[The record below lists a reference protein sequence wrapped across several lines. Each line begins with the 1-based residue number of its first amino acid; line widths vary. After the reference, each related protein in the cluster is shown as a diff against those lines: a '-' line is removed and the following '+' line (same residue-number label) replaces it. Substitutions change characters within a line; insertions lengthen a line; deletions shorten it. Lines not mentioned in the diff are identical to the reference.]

1 MKQAGKMFGYVAGWG
16 ALALALRCGASG
28 TAGSPTNDAGTDDA
42 SASGSSGTGVSS
54 GGGSSS
60 GGSSSGSSGGVAN
73 PGDGDAGTGVG
84 SADTYFLTPI
94 RLGCVGAGCPLCLP
108 QVLPRDASGQTLCRM
123 FLELTAGDS
132 CAAHGLTPASA
143 DNLASFDSQAG
154 QPPPGALCLLPQL
167 PAANQTSGSCSMS
180 SAAGWCYLT
189 GAAAGH
195 CAQTIAVSPTAVPQG
210 AVALLGCG
218 QTAASSSPSA
228 TSAASVGIACI
239 PSEERSSA
247 FSGFNLLQVTLDEGN
262 SACGSDVCLVN
273 HFQGLTSCPYG
284 QDSTGAAPP
293 GAQPCALPDGGAAVH
308 PEGGAGQYVAPWCP
322 DRQPSSAVYCSC
334 RCENALGKTDDGA
347 SYCSCPMGYT
357 CSQVVPA
364 VEPGDPRSGGYCVR
378 TGTQYSS
385 STACSSECYP
395 VTMPCP

>member
-1 MKQAGKMFGYVAGWG
+1 MKQARWIFGYVAGWS

-28 TAGSPTNDAGTDDA
+28 TAGSPTNDAAADDG
-42 SASGSSGTGVSS
+42 SASGSSGAGVSS

-60 GGSSSGSSGGVAN
+60 GGSSSGSSGGVVN
-73 PGDGDAGTGVG
+73 PGDGNVGTGVG
-84 SADTYFLTPI
+84 SADTYFLTAV
-94 RLGCVGAGCPLCLP
+94 RLGCVGAGCPLCLS
-108 QVLPRDASGQTLCRM
+108 QALPRDASGQTLCRM
-123 FLELTAGDS
+123 FVELAAGDS

-143 DNLASFDSQAG
+143 DNVASFDSLAG
-154 QPPPGALCLLPQL
+154 QAPPGALCLLPQL
-167 PAANQTSGSCSMS
+167 PAANQTSESCTMS

-195 CAQTIAVSPTAVPQG
+195 CAQRIDVSPTAVPQG

-247 FSGFNLLQVTLDEGN
+247 FAGFLTSQVTLDEGN

-273 HFQGLTSCPYG
+273 HFEGLTSCPYG

-293 GAQPCALPDGGAAVH
+293 GAQPCALPDGGAGVH
-308 PEGGAGQYVAPWCP
+308 PDGGAGQSVAAWCT
-322 DRQPSSAVYCSC
+322 DRKASSTVCCSC

-347 SYCSCPMGYT
+347 SYCSCPTGYI

-364 VEPGDPRSGGYCVR
+364 IEPGDPSSGGYCIR
-378 TGTQYSS
+378 AGSQYSS
-385 STACSSECYP
+385 NPACSSACYP
-395 VTMPCP
+395 VATPCP